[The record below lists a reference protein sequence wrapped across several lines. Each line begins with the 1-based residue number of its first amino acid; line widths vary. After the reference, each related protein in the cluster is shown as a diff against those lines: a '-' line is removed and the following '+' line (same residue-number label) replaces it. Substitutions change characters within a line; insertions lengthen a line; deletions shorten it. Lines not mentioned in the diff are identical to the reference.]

1 MTIHTAISDEEAGRS
16 RCWCCGRTEDPT
28 RLVHLGNH
36 PEVTLCL
43 GCAHYVS
50 KRAAEIE
57 DQGKTGLAVRGR
69 DRLRQARA
77 IVIERGLHQHP
88 LLGRPLRWLGKHTP

>member
-1 MTIHTAISDEEAGRS
+1 MTVRTAISDENAVPS
-16 RCWCCGRTEDPT
+16 VCWCCGVTEDPV

-43 GCAHYVS
+43 SCAHYVS

-57 DQGKTGLAVRGR
+57 DQSKTGPAVRAR
-69 DRLRQARA
+69 DSLRRARG
-77 IVIERGLHQHP
+77 IVIERGLHNHP
-88 LLGRPLRWLGKHTP
+88 LWGRPLRWLGRHTP